1 MRSSKTSGVTTA
13 CSLLLRLLV
22 QQVLSAS
29 YAPNTSHLP
38 LLCTAPPRRPCPIQM
53 QQWSQQRA
61 RLEEEIIRRQ
71 EASRYASPSLHA
83 QGALAGPLLG
93 GQAKAEGYMS
103 PYAGLVS
110 HQVGRVERNKQR

>member
-1 MRSSKTSGVTTA
+1 MPRS
-13 CSLLLRLLV
+13 
-22 QQVLSAS
+22 
-29 YAPNTSHLP
+29 
-38 LLCTAPPRRPCPIQM
+38 PPPCPIQM

-83 QGALAGPLLG
+83 QGALAGPSLG

-110 HQVGRVERNKQR
+110 HQVGRVERKKERKIERYALGHGVKKRCREGGVSGLV